1 MRVVEEAGAQL
12 FLNIDIGGYGS
23 RLAQELGRDDGY
35 FINRGGVVV
44 KRDDLAV

>member
-1 MRVVEEAGAQL
+1 MA
-12 FLNIDIGGYGS
+12 YGS
-23 RLAQELGRDDGY
+23 RLAQELGRDDIVNH

>member
-1 MRVVEEAGAQL
+1 MLWPQL
-12 FLNIDIGGYGS
+12 FLNIDIGGYRS
-23 RLAQELGRDDGY
+23 RLAQELGRDDIVNH